1 MSLNQYSAK
10 DAAVAVLG
18 LWEDRLENCKVSGN
32 YLRVIGRELES
43 STVEGDSPVLVIRK
57 CCVISPE

>member
-32 YLRVIGRELES
+32 YLRIIGRELES
-43 STVEGDSPVLVIRK
+43 STVEGDSPVLVNY
-57 CCVISPE
+57 